1 MTRSFK
7 AIHLGFERDCLDIPL
22 GALHHS
28 KVLPAEVKTSVKYRQ
43 IRSSIQALGL
53 VEPIVVIP
61 KEDLPGCFS
70 VLDGHLRVEALSDLG
85 ASQARCMISTDDE
98 SFTYNRRVNRLSVVQ
113 EHRMILKAAEDGT
126 SIAKLAEA
134 LGLSE
139 DSIRARFRLLDGVC
153 NEAVALLADKPATR
167 GMFGV
172 LRQMKPFR
180 QIDVARAMINLNNYS
195 LKLALAMLHGTS
207 PDQLIEK
214 AELKGQPNAG
224 ASEALRRLERELAAV
239 QADTKLL
246 EESYGP
252 ANLRLVIIKTH
263 IKSLLDN
270 TNVVKWL
277 AKFRGEY
284 LQQLQ
289 LIADIKHLAAD

>member
-1 MTRSFK
+1 M
-7 AIHLGFERDCLDIPL
+7 AWP
-22 GALHHS
+22 
-28 KVLPAEVKTSVKYRQ
+28 
-43 IRSSIQALGL
+43 
-53 VEPIVVIP
+53 
-61 KEDLPGCFS
+61 
-70 VLDGHLRVEALSDLG
+70 
-85 ASQARCMISTDDE
+85 
-98 SFTYNRRVNRLSVVQ
+98 
-113 EHRMILKAAEDGT
+113 
-126 SIAKLAEA
+126 
-134 LGLSE
+134 
-139 DSIRARFRLLDGVC
+139 
-153 NEAVALLADKPATR
+153 
-167 GMFGV
+167 
-172 LRQMKPFR
+172 
-180 QIDVARAMINLNNYS
+180 
-195 LKLALAMLHGTS
+195 
-207 PDQLIEK
+207 
-214 AELKGQPNAG
+214 G